1 MVVIAVSIL
10 VLVMIMTMIVVM
22 SVVPMIVAWVIFGR
36 SNEID
41 GSITGMVLVA
51 VPAPVLGMSRR
62 NMQVH
67 RRKRRGLRLN
77 QHGLRI
83 NERRRP
89 LAAQLNLTVNARRDL
104 TR

>member
-1 MVVIAVSIL
+1 MVIIEML
-10 VLVMIMTMIVVM
+10 IMIMIMTMIVVM
-22 SVVPMIVAWVIFGR
+22 SVVPMIVAWGIFRG

-62 NMQVH
+62 NVQVH

-83 NERRRP
+83 YDRWRRG
-89 LAAQLNLTVNARRDL
+89 AS
-104 TR
+104 